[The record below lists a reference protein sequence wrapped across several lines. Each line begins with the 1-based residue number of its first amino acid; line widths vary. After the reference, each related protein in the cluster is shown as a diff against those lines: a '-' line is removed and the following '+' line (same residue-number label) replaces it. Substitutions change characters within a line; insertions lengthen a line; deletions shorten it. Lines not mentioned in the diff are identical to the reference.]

1 MAEKPVDNQNFKE
14 ISYDEIQT
22 GKFPLPTRKT
32 RKEITVGTLLFN
44 AFIIVEVVFNG
55 SATNSLHESALTWA
69 YTSSLIL
76 IMGYVFGAVMDN
88 FNVMRKLK

>member
-1 MAEKPVDNQNFKE
+1 MAEKPVDSENFRE
-14 ISYDEIQT
+14 ISYDEVQT

-32 RKEITVGTLLFN
+32 RKEITIGALLFN
-44 AFIIVEVVFNG
+44 AFIIVQVVFNG
-55 SATNSLHESALTWA
+55 SHSNTLHESALSWS

-88 FNVMRKLK
+88 FNVIRKFK

>member
-1 MAEKPVDNQNFKE
+1 MAEKPVENQNFV
-14 ISYDEIQT
+14 SYDEVQT

-44 AFIIVEVVFNG
+44 GFVIVQIIFNG
-55 SATNSLHESALTWA
+55 SGTNTLHESALTWA

-88 FNVMRKLK
+88 FNVMRKFK

>member
-1 MAEKPVDNQNFKE
+1 MAEKTNENFKE
-14 ISYDEIQT
+14 ISFDEVQT

-44 AFIIVEVVFNG
+44 AFIIVQIIFNG
-55 SATNSLHESALTWA
+55 SDKNTLHESALTWA
-69 YTSSLIL
+69 YTSSLVL

-88 FNVMRKLK
+88 FNVMRRVK

>member
-1 MAEKPVDNQNFKE
+1 MAKEKENENFNE
-14 ISYDEIQT
+14 ISYGEIET

-32 RKEITVGTLLFN
+32 RKEITIGTLLFN
-44 AFIIVEVVFNG
+44 GFIIVQVVFNG
-55 SATNSLHESALTWA
+55 SATNALHESALSWS

-88 FNVMRKLK
+88 FNVMRKIK

>member
-1 MAEKPVDNQNFKE
+1 MAEKTNENFNE
-14 ISYDEIQT
+14 ISFDEVQT

-32 RKEITVGTLLFN
+32 RKEITIGTLLFN
-44 AFIIVEVVFNG
+44 AFIIVQVVFNG
-55 SATNSLHESALTWA
+55 SATNTLHESALSWS

-88 FNVMRKLK
+88 FNVMKRAK